1 MMVENDTPIVHLH
14 KFRNKKQLQG
24 EEASFQLIEKVKR
37 YSERHL
43 NIREMVRAKHIF
55 KLHLQLKEEDEI
67 PSSMYQLFTDW
78 LIFDYQ
84 TIHGVSVFQLFLQR
98 QRTQMH
104 EYEMIQAALCM
115 AAVMEPLLITNYDG
129 KTIVGYDLNE
139 EEQVV
144 SLNKV
149 EHSSLTI
156 VRGTVVFLRRIPGIK
171 NNFAFTPLL
180 LCQDVHPFSELRTN
194 YQRMGK
200 KDTLRSFLKHRA
212 LDILPES
219 QYWEVVSQ

>member
-1 MMVENDTPIVHLH
+1 MVENNTPIVHLH
-14 KFRNKKQLQG
+14 KFREKKQLQG
-24 EEASFQLIEKVKR
+24 EEASFQLIDKVKR
-37 YSERHL
+37 YSARHL

-67 PSSMYQLFTDW
+67 PSSLYQLFTDW

-98 QRTQMH
+98 QRNQMR

-115 AAVMEPLLITNYDG
+115 ASVMEPLLITDYDG
-129 KTIVGYDLNE
+129 KTIIGYDLNE

-144 SLNKV
+144 SLNNV

-156 VRGTVVFLRRIPGIK
+156 EKGMVVFLRRIPGIK
-171 NNFAFTPLL
+171 NDFAFTPFL
-180 LCQDVHPFSELRTN
+180 LCPHVHFFIELRTN

-200 KDTLRSFLKHRA
+200 NDTLRSFLKHRA
-212 LDILPES
+212 LDILPER

>member
-1 MMVENDTPIVHLH
+1 MVENDTPIVHLH
-14 KFRNKKQLQG
+14 KFRDKKQLQG

-67 PSSMYQLFTDW
+67 PSSMYHLFTDW

-98 QRTQMH
+98 QRNQMR

-144 SLNKV
+144 SLNNV

-171 NNFAFTPLL
+171 NNFAFPLSYYVKMFIL
-180 LCQDVHPFSELRTN
+180 LVN
-194 YQRMGK
+194 YVQTIKEWAKRYIEV
-200 KDTLRSFLKHRA
+200 FLKHRA

-219 QYWEVVSQ
+219 QYWEVLSQ